1 MKPTRPQIYVLVA
14 IVTVLLGL
22 VTNVASNQLPERLKP
37 YLWISWPLLVALA
50 AVLLFLT
57 RKTEQ
62 KIDGPPAV
70 EFSLKHYYDALLKRY
85 RTLDLDALT
94 PPQREEYLQLQLRA
108 VFVEQSVRENPPP
121 IELPKEIL
129 EKLQSEG
136 ELKLDDLP
144 EGISIDEIRAT
155 GDQYYK
161 NPAKP
166 VIDVLTS
173 YTTPHVVILGDPGA
187 GKSTLTRYVILSL
200 VDPAGDRRIRQ
211 TFPDFL
217 PVLVELRTYN
227 ALREEGKCDTF
238 LEFLEFLGK
247 TEGWNLTQTVLHEGL
262 SVKGAIVIFD
272 GLDEVFDPGDR
283 ARLSHAI
290 VGFAHTY
297 PNAGIVVTSR
307 IVGYQRKT
315 LTDAGFAHYTLQ
327 DLNREQV
334 ESFVRRWYDL
344 ALADRPDDA
353 KRRMERI
360 LNSFDQS
367 PSVGQLAGNPMLL
380 TIMAIIGKHQ
390 ELPRERWKLYDHA
403 ASVLIE
409 HWDVKRHMESI
420 NVDAPFIGEDDKK
433 ELLRR
438 LAFRLQAGGA
448 GLKGNYIHREQLQ
461 KEFHDYLVERFT
473 LSADRATTIS
483 RIMIDQFRQRNFILS
498 LYGASVYGFVHRAF
512 LEYFCATAFTYKFE
526 KEHEITIEEL
536 AEDVFGTHWNEE
548 SWHEVLRL
556 ICGMVNERFAGKLI
570 VYLLES
576 AESDGEDYKSRW
588 VKVELALRCL
598 AEVRNTNSIVEATD
612 FAMKVTFD
620 SFGSVS
626 TERTYLFD
634 AFPFFRKLVDAT
646 SAIGT
651 AWPNRGKLADLLKEF
666 RPTETI
672 GYYARY
678 FGEVIASLGAGL
690 EVVHDQLVAYAQSE
704 DAGLRSLWP
713 DALAIG
719 WKDDPKVL
727 PMMKRQML
735 NDEAFEP
742 RLTATQT
749 YFAHY
754 AGDDPDRVST
764 VTEVLQNET
773 DSVGRYLAVLHVR
786 SQEDTSLYP
795 LLEAC
800 LSDEAAV
807 VRQLAF
813 STLKEANKVSFS
825 LLRER
830 ISKEP
835 DNQLL
840 NTLYDELV
848 RLYGH
853 HPQTRELLL
862 SNAVNEQS
870 ASARQSIHRH
880 LATSFADEP
889 ETWRVLQRLAQ
900 DDPDA
905 EVRKQAEE
913 LIKAHGTALNTP
925 V

>member
-1 MKPTRPQIYVLVA
+1 MKLTSPQIYVLLVV
-14 IVTVLLGL
+14 VTVLLGI
-22 VTNVASNQLPERLKP
+22 VTNVASNQLPDRLKP
-37 YLWISWPLLVALA
+37 YLWISWPLFVGLSA
-50 AVLLFLT
+50 ALLFLT
-57 RKTEQ
+57 RKSEQ
-62 KIDGPPAV
+62 KVDSFPTI
-70 EFSLKHYYDALLKRY
+70 EFSLKHYYDALLRRY

-94 PPQREEYLQLQLRA
+94 PPQREEYLQLQLRS

-129 EKLQSEG
+129 EKLQSDG
-136 ELKLDDLP
+136 ELKIDDLP
-144 EGISIDEIRAT
+144 EGLSLDEIRAS

-161 NPAKP
+161 NPSQP

-173 YTTPHVVILGDPGA
+173 SKAPHAVVLGDPGA

-200 VDPAGDRRIRQ
+200 VDSEGDHRLRRN
-211 TFPDFL
+211 FMNFL
-217 PVLVELRTYN
+217 PVLIELRTYN

-247 TEGWNLTQTVLHEGL
+247 TEGWNVTQAVLHEQL
-262 SVKGAIVIFD
+262 IAKGAIVIFD

-283 ARLSHAI
+283 ARISHAI

-307 IVGYQRKT
+307 IVGYQRKI

-334 ESFVRRWYDL
+334 ESFVKRWYDL
-344 ALADRPDDA
+344 ALADRRDDA
-353 KRRMERI
+353 KRRIERI
-360 LNSFDQS
+360 LHSFDES
-367 PSVGQLAGNPMLL
+367 PSVRQLAGNPMLL

-438 LAFRLQAGGA
+438 LAYRMQAGGA
-448 GLKGNYIHREQLQ
+448 GLKGNYIYREQLQ
-461 KEFHDYLVERFT
+461 KEFQDYLVERFT
-473 LSADRATTIS
+473 LSPDRATTIS
-483 RIMIDQFRQRNFILS
+483 RLMIDQFRHRNFILS

-526 KEHEITIEEL
+526 KEHEITIDDLTEN
-536 AEDVFGTHWNEE
+536 VFGAHWSDE

-570 VYLLES
+570 VHLLES
-576 AESDGEDYKSRW
+576 SEVDGTDYKPRL

-598 AEVRNTNSIVEATD
+598 AEVRNTNSIVETTD
-612 FAMKVTFD
+612 FAMKVTLD
-620 SFGSVS
+620 SFGTVS
-626 TERTYLFD
+626 SEAPSLLD
-634 AFPFFRKLVDAT
+634 VFPFLTKLVHAT

-651 AWPNRGKLADLLKEF
+651 TWPNRAKLAHLLKEF
-666 RPTETI
+666 RPPETV

-678 FGEVIASLGAGL
+678 LGQFIASVGAGL
-690 EVVHDQLVAYAQSE
+690 DAVHNQLVAFAQNE

-713 DALAIG
+713 EALAIG

-735 NDEAFEP
+735 NDEVP
-742 RLTATQT
+742 ICRLTATQA
-749 YFAHY
+749 YFAHC
-754 AGDDPDRVST
+754 ADNDPDRVS
-764 VTEVLQNET
+764 VLTEVLQDET
-773 DSVGRYLAVLHVR
+773 TWLGRYLAILHVR
-786 SQEDTSLYP
+786 SRGDRSLYP

-800 LSDEAAV
+800 LSDQTIV
-807 VRQLAF
+807 VRTVALNV
-813 STLKEANKVSFS
+813 LKESNRLSLS
-825 LLRER
+825 LLHER
-830 ISKEP
+830 ISKETQ
-835 DNQLL
+835 DDLRA
-840 NTLYDELV
+840 TLYDELV
-848 RLYGH
+848 RLYGNH
-853 HPQTRELLL
+853 SQTRALLVR
-862 SNAVNEQS
+862 NAISDQS
-870 ASARQSIHRH
+870 ASVRQTILEK
-880 LATSFADEP
+880 LATSFAEES
-889 ETWRVLQRLAQ
+889 ETWNFLQRRSKE
-900 DDPDA
+900 DPDPKVREMA
-905 EVRKQAEE
+905 EK
-913 LIKAHGTALNTP
+913 LIRDHDASANTC